1 MLPRVTKYK
10 SRGLLGRAIRLSSSS
25 EKQCPVRRIAAP
37 VYSVFRGRIFGRGHR
52 RSQPR
57 SEPMMQRGGLL
68 PLLLL
73 SLLCTCDRAQ
83 KSQTVRKS
91 SNLEVHEPINQGVP
105 DRHEW
110 PLEQPIRLI
119 LDSDTANEIDD
130 LFAIAY
136 VLPDDTVDFLGL
148 SSAQW
153 FHAWSGDSTVYQSQ
167 QLNEDLLRIAG
178 RMELSHPLGADI
190 IMGKPWG
197 DYDARDSPAAQFI
210 IEQAQEVPDGEKM
223 VVMCIGAA
231 TNLASAIAL
240 EPSIKDKIVAY
251 MLGFRY
257 DFDGKFWNKD
267 EFNIRRDLNAAN
279 YLLNTEG
286 LELHVMPISV
296 AIKYTWER
304 SATFGHLNKAGKM
317 GIYLRNRWGKAGGP
331 DAKKWTMWDVALLQA
346 FLKPEQA
353 SEIAVLTPPENT
365 QRLVWLYDDIDPEAM
380 EADFWKRLTKE
391 E

>member
-1 MLPRVTKYK
+1 MHRV
-10 SRGLLGRAIRLSSSS
+10 
-25 EKQCPVRRIAAP
+25 
-37 VYSVFRGRIFGRGHR
+37 
-52 RSQPR
+52 
-57 SEPMMQRGGLL
+57 L

-73 SLLCTCDRAQ
+73 ISLCTCDRAQ
-83 KSQTVRKS
+83 ERQEAKQSESQTVRES
-91 SNLEVHEPINQGVP
+91 MSQGVP

-136 VLPDDTVDFLGL
+136 VLPDETVDLLGL

-153 FHAWSGDSTVYQSQ
+153 FHVWSGDSTVYQSQ

-178 RMELSHPLGADI
+178 RMELPHPQGADI

-197 DYDARDSPAAQFI
+197 GYDARDSPAAQFI
-210 IEQAQEVPDGEKM
+210 IQQAREVPDGEKM

-240 EPSIKDKIVAY
+240 EPAIKDKIVAY
-251 MLGFRY
+251 TLGFRY

-279 YLLNTEG
+279 YLFNAEG

-304 SATFGHLNKAGKM
+304 AATFGHLDKAGKM
-317 GIYLRNRWGKAGGP
+317 GKYLRNRWEKVGGP
-331 DAKKWTMWDVALLQA
+331 DANKWTMWDVALLQA

-353 SEIAVLTPPENT
+353 SEIAVPTPPENT
-365 QRLVWLYDDIDPEAM
+365 QRMVWLYDDIAPEAM
-380 EADFWKRLTKE
+380 EGDFWARLTE
-391 E
+391 AE